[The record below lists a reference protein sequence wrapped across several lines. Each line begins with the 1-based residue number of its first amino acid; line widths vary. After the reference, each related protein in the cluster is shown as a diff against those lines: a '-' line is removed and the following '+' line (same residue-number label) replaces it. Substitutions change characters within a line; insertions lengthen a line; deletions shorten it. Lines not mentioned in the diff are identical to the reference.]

1 MTLRRQSREARHS
14 AVAAAFSHAIN
25 SSPSPSIISGASN
38 QQNSKTADGESE
50 ADMQSPLEHWP
61 FMEALQNKRPVLV
74 EDCSALLENFP
85 VRVWDELPNAAI
97 VVPVSTESDDGI
109 PSSVV
114 VLGLSVRRPFDDDYE
129 AFVVSALSQTFK
141 GVLQSAHAP
150 LAACFWHYRS
160 KVLRSRET
168 TDRGVSSTR
177 SRQGQES
184 LGNENHLA
192 EGAEF
197 VILERQPR
205 ASHPSDARRRAAGR
219 PACRDS

>member
-1 MTLRRQSREARHS
+1 MTASGLSVATAGPVAVKLQLAGSVGIPDNHPSTPKQLSVSLRRQSRDARHS

-61 FMEALQNKRPVLV
+61 FMEALQNKRSVLV

-129 AFVVSALSQTFK
+129 AFVVSALS
-141 GVLQSAHAP
+141 P
-150 LAACFWHYRS
+150 DI
-160 KVLRSRET
+160 LRSLT
-168 TDRGVSSTR
+168 ISTC
-177 SRQGQES
+177 SACS
-184 LGNENHLA
+184 LLLA
-192 EGAEF
+192 
-197 VILERQPR
+197 LPQ
-205 ASHPSDARRRAAGR
+205 
-219 PACRDS
+219 